1 MREPRDASKPSRPLR
16 WIAMWGGALFLFS
29 DPWLS
34 LFNHRTLIGGIPLIL
49 LYLFGTLALLIALS
63 ARMPP
68 SE

>member
-1 MREPRDASKPSRPLR
+1 MSEPHDVPTPSRPLR
-16 WIAMWGGALFLFS
+16 WIALGGGALFLFS

-49 LYLFGTLALLIALS
+49 VYLFGTLALLIALS

-68 SE
+68 CE